1 MSLASA
7 TISDTIVAQS
17 SAPGAGVRALLR
29 IAGPASREVA
39 EALGASVP
47 TARGL
52 CPCLLRLPT
61 TSVPALLLWMPAPH
75 SFTGQDVAEL
85 LLPAHAPLVQRVLQA
100 ACDAGARLAHAGE
113 FSARAFLAGRLSL
126 QQAEGLAASIA
137 AQTTQQLAAAR
148 SLRAGLVPYARWYD
162 EALTLLALVEAG
174 IDFTDQEDV
183 VAITPSALAA
193 RLGALIAD
201 ARAVLGAAHGAALP
215 RGLPVVT
222 LVGEPNAGKSTL
234 FNALLRRPRAV
245 MSPHAHTTRDVLRE
259 ELDLSAWCPGTG
271 VVALQDCPGLEAGS
285 THEGSSAGAQARV
298 ESQTQAQQ
306 ALRDSDCVLWCDPQG
321 RFDEPRLAHLLGDAA
336 LARELAARALRVRTC
351 ADRAGAVHAGEHASG
366 LRVEVSVLAG
376 TGLRELAARVG
387 QSLHAGVQAG
397 LGAVLPR
404 HRVALSLAIEHFERA
419 RGATEPE
426 LVAADLRAG
435 AGALGTLVGG
445 AGTISP
451 DEVLGK
457 IFATFCVGK

>member
-1 MSLASA
+1 
-7 TISDTIVAQS
+7 
-17 SAPGAGVRALLR
+17 
-29 IAGPASREVA
+29 
-39 EALGASVP
+39 
-47 TARGL
+47 
-52 CPCLLRLPT
+52 
-61 TSVPALLLWMPAPH
+61 VPALLLWMPAPH

-148 SLRAGLVPYARWYD
+148 SLRAGLVPYAQWYD

-193 RLGALIAD
+193 RLDALVAG

-285 THEGSSAGAQARV
+285 THEGAGALARI
-298 ESQTQAQQ
+298 ESQTQARQ

-321 RFDEPRLAHLLGDAA
+321 HFDEARLAHLLGDAA
-336 LARELAARALRVRTC
+336 LSRELAARALRVRTC
-351 ADRAGAVHAGEHASG
+351 ADRAGAVCAGEHTSS
-366 LRVEVSVLAG
+366 LRVDVSALAG
-376 TGLRELAARVG
+376 TGLRELATRVG

-404 HRVALSLAIEHFERA
+404 HRVALSMAIEHLERA
-419 RGATEPE
+419 RGASEPE